1 MVPPM
6 PTAPLSQEQRASP
19 HQGPRGGCSG
29 GDAMGGGG
37 EAVMEG
43 APLLTAVTTLI
54 DLPTTLPF
62 KMTFWGK
69 KYHPSGAGR

>member
-29 GDAMGGGG
+29 GDAMGG
-37 EAVMEG
+37 
-43 APLLTAVTTLI
+43 
-54 DLPTTLPF
+54 
-62 KMTFWGK
+62 
-69 KYHPSGAGR
+69 AGRQ